1 MSQDNY
7 LSLQTLVKDLNK
19 KITKLEKGKL
29 SLTDLNEALEHSR
42 DVYERL
48 TIIRYKALLEKQEI
62 VQEIKEEIASEKEQ
76 SPAEIK
82 EIIEEKVEES
92 SFAFNFDLTEEE
104 TLDIS
109 PNQRNLLDEIQEVG
123 GESVNEKYAEG
134 TQPESVAEKM
144 TNTKIEDLRKAIALN
159 QKFLFMKDL
168 FSGEKSA
175 YDEAIDKLNSCH
187 TIQEAKSFLA
197 SEVEN
202 KYNWE
207 QETPAVEQFNN
218 LLERKFL

>member
-123 GESVNEKYAEG
+123 GESVMK
-134 TQPESVAEKM
+134 SM
-144 TNTKIEDLRKAIALN
+144 
-159 QKFLFMKDL
+159 QKEHSL
-168 FSGEKSA
+168 S
-175 YDEAIDKLNSCH
+175 
-187 TIQEAKSFLA
+187 
-197 SEVEN
+197 
-202 KYNWE
+202 
-207 QETPAVEQFNN
+207 
-218 LLERKFL
+218 LLLKK

>member
-48 TIIRYKALLEKQEI
+48 TIIRYKALLENQEI
-62 VQEIKEEIASEKEQ
+62 VQESK
-76 SPAEIK
+76 
-82 EIIEEKVEES
+82 EES

>member
-168 FSGEKSA
+168 FSGEKSS

>member
-175 YDEAIDKLNSCH
+175 YDEAIDKLNSCL

-207 QETPAVEQFNN
+207 HETPAVEQFNN
-218 LLERKFL
+218 LIERKFL